1 MNCALSET
9 TCLDW
14 KKQHDKYMDD
24 KIQKIVNLIQESDLD
39 QTIKDILIRD
49 LQTEGLTDF
58 LREQIRA
65 YCLEGIKIID
75 QRLEEAQKALETEN
89 PA

>member
-1 MNCALSET
+1 
-9 TCLDW
+9 
-14 KKQHDKYMDD
+14 MDE
-24 KIQKIVNLIQESDLD
+24 KIQKIVHLIQESDLD

-58 LREQIRA
+58 LREQIKA
-65 YCLEGIKIID
+65 YCLEGIKRLDVTIEEAK
-75 QRLEEAQKALETEN
+75 QALEESEKGSEN

>member
-1 MNCALSET
+1 
-9 TCLDW
+9 
-14 KKQHDKYMDD
+14 MDE
-24 KIQKIVNLIQESDLD
+24 KIQKIVHLIQESDLD

-58 LREQIRA
+58 LREQIKA
-65 YCLEGIKIID
+65 YCLEGIK
-75 QRLEEAQKALETEN
+75 RLDVTIEEAKKALEESEAGSEN